1 MRPVHKNNVKYLS
14 GVSNWRAGHNSS
26 LLSVQKTDLVEKK
39 RILNYA
45 EVTSVYYHKSKAP
58 VNGFWCR
65 VMCTQTANKQHCR
78 RWQWKRIS
86 GYASSKSY
94 LHIIRINVHEYEEW
108 GLAYIITSILSVALH
123 YGARNECRT
132 PSVYPSVRPSI
143 PCLRFSQ
150 TRKSSCRWQTRATR
164 KHGKWLQFD
173 VKTSCRQVND
183 LFEVMQQLSAPPA
196 PK

>member
-78 RWQWKRIS
+78 R
-86 GYASSKSY
+86 
-94 LHIIRINVHEYEEW
+94 
-108 GLAYIITSILSVALH
+108 
-123 YGARNECRT
+123 
-132 PSVYPSVRPSI
+132 
-143 PCLRFSQ
+143 
-150 TRKSSCRWQTRATR
+150 
-164 KHGKWLQFD
+164 
-173 VKTSCRQVND
+173 
-183 LFEVMQQLSAPPA
+183 
-196 PK
+196 